1 MEQTHEFFYIV
12 SRWPISTIFTYIAS
26 CGLSTEDCFVR
37 VVHDKSGRET
47 NRNMAYLPKDA
58 IDRLPELD
66 IKPYKFQD
74 HLIPKDGFTQNFYV
88 PFPKKLTLTIDECR
102 GILSKKLHS
111 FVKTG
116 LISESNYKLQVPF
129 KSRQFG
135 TFHGAVFV
143 LFTGDVDTKVLAKIR
158 GVVDYS
164 QWKERDNTDDDPKN
178 YIMRCLW
185 ARESR
190 NRIKRRIREKD
201 GEEVDENTQDD

>member
-1 MEQTHEFFYIV
+1 MEQTHDFFYIV
-12 SRWPISTIFTYIAS
+12 SRWPISKIFSYITE
-26 CGLSTEDCFVR
+26 CGLPTKDCFVR

-58 IDRLPELD
+58 ISRLPELD

-74 HLIPKDGFTQNFYV
+74 HLVPKDGFTQNFYV
-88 PFPKKLTLTIDECR
+88 PFPKKLSLSIDECR
-102 GILSKKLHS
+102 NILSSKLKS
-111 FVKTG
+111 FVNTG
-116 LISESNYKLQVPF
+116 LINESSYKLQVPF

-143 LFTGDVDTKVLAKIR
+143 LFTTDVDTKTLAKIR

-164 QWKERDNTDDDPKN
+164 PWRERETMDDDPKN

-190 NRIKRRIREKD
+190 NRIKRRLRD
-201 GEEVDENTQDD
+201 RDDAMDEDVQNE